1 MDDVEAPAR
10 TEDAFRLLD
19 DACSYHQM
27 AAECEGTVAA
37 ASFRDKAERL
47 EGTAA
52 GFFELTEKPTIG
64 TGRELA
70 IPKEEMADLWG
81 LKETLDHPGRETV
94 AASRARLGLLVEVDV
109 VGGHRARRRQASQLR
124 AARRRHRP
132 MLGGQRSGP
141 AGRRHHDK

>member
-1 MDDVEAPAR
+1 MDDVEAPER
-10 TEDAFRLLD
+10 IEDAFRLLN
-19 DACSYHQM
+19 DAHSYRQM

-52 GFFELTEKPTIG
+52 GFLELIEKPTIG

-81 LKETLDHPGRETV
+81 LK
-94 AASRARLGLLVEVDV
+94 
-109 VGGHRARRRQASQLR
+109 
-124 AARRRHRP
+124 
-132 MLGGQRSGP
+132 
-141 AGRRHHDK
+141 